1 MNVDHELASLELVL
15 CENWSRKEDKG
26 ESADQQ
32 SMNEFHAPHYC
43 KPLSSPSQGKRGS
56 ISRHPVSVGY
66 VEQKSNWIW

>member
-1 MNVDHELASLELVL
+1 MDVDHELASLELVL

-43 KPLSSPSQGKRGS
+43 KPLSRRSEGFERA
-56 ISRHPVSVGY
+56 RHG
-66 VEQKSNWIW
+66 IR